1 MRKSL
6 ISLLFV
12 LPLGAADLEFKEA
25 FADPAT
31 RQAALSKLV
40 PQTRDWFFYHALHQQ
55 LSGQSDAYR
64 KTIEAWKAAS
74 STESL
79 IPTDGLEI
87 LENRELLLRF
97 DAEPRKSSDALI
109 RQLDLKFEDSKPDAR
124 ADEKL
129 PDRLDPALISAQ
141 AFENI
146 ANARNSGEGYKKY
159 SEARLLAEL
168 DRLATFDETKLR
180 FFHRSLSRA
189 DHPGIV
195 PLIVKNLLLP
205 EPDKFGERKIHQLL
219 TRGQMDELL
228 AAVPSLRND
237 EAFAV
242 RYLTTLLPGAET
254 DFDRDTAAH
263 AAHLAACRTFVL
275 GLPPALNSLKAHV
288 LFHHL
293 RLQRELGQFPQED
306 FLAFLRLPRSVDS
319 LYRLLPPTAE
329 NPVIQLSAD
338 FGKAT
343 GCPPVY
349 DDRSLVQD
357 YLRHLLGTMES
368 SDPFKEFIEE
378 APLRQIHARARL
390 LAGADP
396 NRWGALLHPA
406 EVQELQKETR
416 ISFAPGQQELLG
428 GDAAVKLTLD
438 LKNTPELAVRIFEL
452 DLPGWIEREDSEPSV
467 DLDLE
472 GLVPHFER
480 SLRFD
485 QAPLLLHR
493 EVLDLPELTGP
504 GAWIVECVSRGVA
517 SRALIRKGRLIPFIE
532 PAARGQ
538 IIRVF
543 DEKGNLLTDASVS
556 IGTETLAAKDEGG
569 IFLPDKGRS
578 ARNTGIVRHGK
589 LAVPLKLRPRL
600 DEVSLDARFHVDR
613 EQLLADQEASLSLR
627 LRLNSH
633 GHEIPLEWIEKPS
646 IVMEATLVNGTKT
659 QRVISSE
666 LKLQP
671 AMSIPFQV
679 PANARGLRLK
689 FTGTVTPHD
698 GEDPVRVTAEK
709 SYCLNGILTSNGIAA
724 GLFTKSTDGYRLEVR
739 GRNGEPLPSRPVS
752 LEFLHRDYEESLQL
766 EVRTDE
772 NGKVE
777 LGSLPDIEVVE
788 AKGTGIDSTSLQPGN
803 EESWHKRPSHLNLA
817 LGEEARLPLTRP
829 MENPDRTRV
838 SLVETRDDVVVR
850 DHFDKLVSQD
860 GLLVVR
866 GLPAGDYSLTMDGS
880 NIPIQVSGGQLR
892 QHLLV
897 SMSRIV
903 PHHLPAM
910 PSIHSA
916 ALAEGSLVLHVNGAT
931 PGTRVALVGRRYL
944 YHWPMGNALQPFAD
958 PEPDSIV
965 PDFIGNDLLEA
976 RKLSDELRY
985 ILDRRAAKS
994 YPGSLL
1000 PRPGLLVNRWSQEDL
1015 VQEKQAGAG
1024 GLDGSVLP
1032 RLSEGESQPAP
1043 EDGDDDDSNRE
1054 DLWES
1059 VDFLAKGSVVRS
1071 DLQVAEDGT
1080 LRLPAADFVHCQYL
1094 EVIAL
1099 DHHARHHRILPLAP
1113 NDPPLRDR
1121 RLSRPLDPGKYHV
1134 GTRRA
1139 AALAKGAEAS
1149 IESVIDADWRAFTT
1163 LAEAHAFLAGASGD
1177 PNLEK
1182 FRPLLD
1188 WPSLDE
1194 ATKLAFL
1201 SEHACHELHLFLA
1214 RKDKEFFDKHVKP
1227 MLAEKK
1233 VPDLIDDLLLQ
1244 RDLNKYLRPYAW
1256 QRLNAA
1262 EKTLLSQALPAA
1274 RQRITGEL
1282 ENRWEIESPTP
1293 EQETILFTKTL
1304 GGSELSAEDSLG
1316 LASASPEFGEPM
1328 EGGTT
1333 TGTKY
1338 ILNKLN
1344 SIVIP
1349 RINLQDTSVEEAINF
1364 LRAQAAA
1371 LDTQELD
1378 PANRGLNFVIRKPRT
1393 DNRSGGDLD
1402 ADATGGLGSAPDPGL
1417 LRIRELNLRNV
1428 PLGDALK
1435 YIADQ
1440 TKLRFKVDDHA
1451 VTFVPATETDE
1462 DLFTKTFLVPPDFIS
1477 KIGGAGG
1484 GDAQDPFAD
1493 SAGGVTEGLAPRM
1506 NEKNA
1511 LISNG
1516 VKFPEGSSV
1525 NFDAT
1530 TGTLVVRNTPTNL
1543 DLIDQMT
1550 QSLSSG
1556 SGEEGGTMDAFSGN
1570 EGSMANSIG
1579 KPIDLSVTDM
1589 VTGGLRSDGSATNRN
1604 YIDAVLNNP
1613 QPGAPAFAGPVA
1625 GNFPARPSWS
1635 SDRDK
1640 TRLWRESGYY
1650 HYIGSTGE
1658 AFIPL
1663 NRFWLDLAAWDGNG
1677 SFVSPHFNACTS
1689 NANEALLCLAM
1700 LDLPFKAERPET
1712 TVDGSTLRVKAKE
1725 PMLLFYK
1732 DTRETQKL
1740 AQDSPVL
1747 VHQTFHRFD
1756 DQFRTENG
1764 RKIENSIT
1772 GDFTPGIPYEASMIV
1787 TNPSGA
1793 GRRIDVLA
1801 QIPAGAIPLS
1811 AKSSTESLTKD
1822 LEPYGVLTLKLA
1834 FYFPLPG
1841 EFPIY
1846 PMQVSEG
1853 DLVLARGESK
1863 TLRATAEAAPI
1874 DANSWPAIARDA
1886 SPEVVL
1892 ERLKTINLKT
1902 ADLKLIRWRMRELD
1916 FYQKSV
1922 AILRERLYFSREVY
1936 AYAFFHADAGSLGD
1950 ALENT
1955 PLTDG
1960 LGEWLDSTLLKI
1972 RPEEHRHWETIE
1984 FDPLVN
1990 PRAHRFAD
1998 KDRLTHPDAL
2008 RHFESFLDILAW
2020 KPALTAEDQLSLTAQ
2035 LLLQDRIDEALTR
2048 FDAIN
2053 PADLTSRMA
2062 YDYLQAVVLFHRSQA
2077 IEARAIALEYGALPP
2092 GLWKDRFGKV
2102 IAQADEI
2109 LALQV
2114 PRKVEEEKPQEEA
2127 PSIDLALATDGKLL
2141 VKQHKLDKTS
2151 LQLFSVDLEV
2161 LFSKDPFL
2169 TGEGALQPG
2178 IRANET
2184 REVALAAEE
2193 TTVELPENFR
2203 KGNVLVTAS
2212 SGTTKMLKVLD
2223 SRALEMIRQPEER
2236 TLQVYETSS
2245 RLPLSQCYV
2254 KVYVQGTNGET
2265 RFHKDGYTDLRGKFD
2280 YLSHTG
2286 EQLGE
2291 IRRISVLISHPEKG
2305 ARIEVFD
2312 R

>member
-55 LSGQSDAYR
+55 LSGQADAYR

-74 STESL
+74 STEIL

-109 RQLDLKFEDSKPDAR
+109 RQLDLKFEDTKPDAR

-195 PLIVKNLLLP
+195 PLIVKNLQLSG
-205 EPDKFGERKIHQLL
+205 PDKFGERKIHQLL

-306 FLAFLRLPRSVDS
+306 LLTFLRLPRSVDS
-319 LYRLLPPTAE
+319 LYRLLPPAAE
-329 NPVIQLSAD
+329 NPVIQLSED
-338 FGKAT
+338 FRKAT

-349 DDRSLVQD
+349 DDRPLVQV

-396 NRWGALLHPA
+396 NRWGAVLHPA

-438 LKNTPELAVRIFEL
+438 LKNTPELAVRVFEL
-452 DLPGWIEREDSEPSV
+452 DLPGWIEREESEPSV
-467 DLDLE
+467 GLDLE

-504 GAWIVECVSRGVA
+504 GAWIVECVSRGVV

-556 IGTETLAAKDEGG
+556 IGTETFAAKEEGG
-569 IFLPDKGRS
+569 IFVPDKGRS

-589 LAVPLKLRPRL
+589 LAVPLELRPRF

-659 QRVISSE
+659 ERVISSE
-666 LKLQP
+666 LKLEP

-698 GEDPVRVTAEK
+698 GEDPVPVTAEK
-709 SYCLNGILTSNGIAA
+709 SYQLNGILGSSRIAA
-724 GLFTKSTDGYRLEVR
+724 GLFTKSTEGYRLEVR

-766 EVRTDE
+766 EVRTDDS
-772 NGKVE
+772 GKVE

-788 AKGTGIDSTSLQPGN
+788 AKGTGIDSASLQPGN

-850 DHFDKLVSQD
+850 DHFDKLASQD

-880 NIPIQVSGGQLR
+880 NIPVRVSGGQLR
-892 QHLLV
+892 QQLLV
-897 SMSRIV
+897 STSRIV

-916 ALAEGSLVLHVNGAT
+916 ALAEGSLVLHVNGAA

-944 YHWPMGNALQPFAD
+944 YHWPMGNALQPFAN

-1015 VQEKQAGAG
+1015 VQDKQAGAG
-1024 GLDGSVLP
+1024 GLDGNVLP

-1043 EDGDDDDSNRE
+1043 ESSDDDDSNRE

-1080 LRLPAADFVHCQYL
+1080 LRLPATDFVHCQYL
-1094 EVIAL
+1094 EVIVL
-1099 DHHARHHRILPLAP
+1099 DHHARHHSILPLAP

-1177 PNLEK
+1177 PNLER
-1182 FRPLLD
+1182 FRPLID

-1194 ATKLAFL
+1194 AAKLAFL

-1233 VPDLIDDLLLQ
+1233 APDLIDDVLLQ

-1262 EKTLLSQALPAA
+1262 EKALLSQALPAA
-1274 RQRITGEL
+1274 RQRITSEL

-1304 GGSELSAEDSLG
+1304 GGSELSVADSLG
-1316 LASASPEFGEPM
+1316 LASASPEFNAPE

-1333 TGTKY
+1333 GATYLIK
-1338 ILNKLN
+1338 KLDAIIIPEIDFEDISVAEAIDHLRAK
-1344 SIVIP
+1344 SIE
-1349 RINLQDTSVEEAINF
+1349 QDTIEIDPAKRGINF
-1364 LRAQAAA
+1364 A
-1371 LDTQELD
+1371 
-1378 PANRGLNFVIRKPRT
+1378 IRKPRP
-1393 DNRSGGDLD
+1393 SLVGEAQGI
-1402 ADATGGLGSAPDPGL
+1402 DPGT
-1417 LRIRELNLRNV
+1417 LRVKELKLRNV
-1428 PLGDALK
+1428 PLGKVLK
-1435 YIADQ
+1435 YLVDG
-1440 TKLRFKVDDHA
+1440 TKLRYKVDDFA

-1477 KIGGAGG
+1477 SLGGSLR
-1484 GDAQDPFAD
+1484 DPQDDPFSDPFAD
-1493 SAGGVTEGLAPRM
+1493 SPSGRMPEILAPRK
-1506 NEKNA
+1506 NEIEV
-1511 LISNG
+1511 LQSNG
-1516 VKFPEGSSV
+1516 VKFPEGATAR
-1525 NFDAT
+1525 FDAAT
-1530 TGTLVVRNTPTNL
+1530 STLVVRNTPTNL
-1543 DLIDQMT
+1543 DLIEQIT
-1550 QSLSSG
+1550 EQISG
-1556 SGEEGGTMDAFSGN
+1556 GHSGALEAMDAFSGS
-1570 EGSMANSIG
+1570 EGSIANSIG

-1589 VTGGLRSDGSATNRN
+1589 VTGSLRSDGSATNRN

-1640 TRLWRESGYY
+1640 TRLWRESRYY

-1712 TVDGSTLRVKAKE
+1712 TVDGSTLRVKARE

-1747 VHQTFHRFD
+1747 VRQTFHRFD

-1863 TLRATAEAAPI
+1863 TLRAPAEAAPI

-1922 AILRERLYFSREVY
+1922 AILRERLHFSREVY

-1955 PLTDG
+1955 PLTDD

-1990 PRAHRFAD
+1990 PRTHRFAD

-2020 KPALTAEDQLSLTAQ
+2020 KPVLTAEDQLSLTAQ
-2035 LLLQDRIDEALTR
+2035 LLLQDRVDEALTR
-2048 FDAIN
+2048 FDAFN

-2077 IEARAIALEYGALPP
+2077 VEARAIALEYGALPP
-2092 GLWKDRFGKV
+2092 GLWKERFGKV

-2114 PRKVEEEKPQEEA
+2114 PRKADEEKPQEEA
-2127 PSIDLALATDGKLL
+2127 PSIDLALAADGKLL
-2141 VKQHKLDKTS
+2141 VKQHKLGKTS

-2184 REVALAAEE
+2184 REVALAAAE

-2212 SGTTKMLKVLD
+2212 SGTTNMLKVLD

-2236 TLQVYETSS
+2236 TLQVYDTAS

-2254 KVYVQGTNGET
+2254 KVYVQGMNGET

-2286 EQLGE
+2286 EKLGE

-2312 R
+2312 L